1 MIKVD
6 FVSDIAEGCQFK
18 ATLTLVMSSL
28 ELLEEEAVVDL
39 LEDETKIKI
48 IGGKKDSKVLTYF
61 FIVNWLYIFK
71 AHYPY
76 LDKEMFE
83 IALLIDMLLGEF
95 LPDNNEP

>member
-48 IGGKKDSKVLTYF
+48 IGGKNDSSVLTYF
-61 FIVNWLYIFK
+61 FLLWTGYIFLR
-71 AHYPY
+71 HII
-76 LDKEMFE
+76 LT
-83 IALLIDMLLGEF
+83 
-95 LPDNNEP
+95 

>member
-48 IGGKKDSKVLTYF
+48 IGGKNDSSILTYF
-61 FIVNWLYIFK
+61 FLLWTGYIFLR
-71 AHYPY
+71 HII
-76 LDKEMFE
+76 LT
-83 IALLIDMLLGEF
+83 
-95 LPDNNEP
+95 

>member
-48 IGGKKDSKVLTYF
+48 IGGKNRYDSSVLTYF
-61 FIVNWLYIFK
+61 IFK
-71 AHYPY
+71 AHNSY

>member
-48 IGGKKDSKVLTYF
+48 IGGKNDSSVLTYF
-61 FIVNWLYIFK
+61 FFFYCELVTYF
-71 AHYPY
+71 
-76 LDKEMFE
+76 
-83 IALLIDMLLGEF
+83 
-95 LPDNNEP
+95 